1 MDNNFISIVKYG
13 TYYFPANEHY
23 GGQGYVTCD
32 RCAKNKLNACIG
44 YDSEDLCLNCVTV
57 ITNSIS
63 DFNVPTPNLPL
74 PFRPLTRMMQKKYI
88 HDNEKMTFM
97 AQNMY
102 KPENSNKLNKPNNSE
117 NYLTYMQQDMFDP
130 SDSFSEF

>member
-1 MDNNFISIVKYG
+1 MDNKFISIVKYG

-57 ITNSIS
+57 ITNSILE
-63 DFNVPTPNLPL
+63 FNVPTPNPPL
-74 PFRPLTRMMQKKYI
+74 PFRPLTRMMQK
-88 HDNEKMTFM
+88 MTLM

-102 KPENSNKLNKPNNSE
+102 KPENSNKLNKPNNPE
-117 NYLTYMQQDMFDP
+117 EYLTYMQQDMFDP
-130 SDSFSEF
+130 L